1 MWSQAR
7 KGLGVP
13 SRDGCGNML
22 RKSQT
27 SKPRPKEGR
36 DRWAMWLQDRLGP
49 SRRHNAPPF
58 VARCVGAGELKQSP
72 LQCLA
77 PAWVPQDAVVPFAP
91 RKQSAK
97 RYEVNA
103 LVT

>member
-1 MWSQAR
+1 
-7 KGLGVP
+7 
-13 SRDGCGNML
+13 
-22 RKSQT
+22 
-27 SKPRPKEGR
+27 
-36 DRWAMWLQDRLGP
+36 MWLQDRLGP